1 VDVKDIIAQADKLIG
16 QTVETQGDFIILQNG
31 NDFLAYLFSPESSHE
46 DEPQQI
52 IIAHSLSEL
61 KAFMRPLASMQL
73 IYRGR
78 LRNPPYLWR
87 FAIQMT
93 ASLDMDADN
102 QPIFTNIEAVRF
114 QAAYAEN
121 FSELMPD
128 EHYLYQAQVDYDYDP
143 EQLSQ
148 HNARAIIK
156 TQRRLCFT
164 NDESEVIVLQADDN
178 RYARLLLKRKVK
190 IQGWLRYLPDREIG
204 RHFLLRTSAIRSSM
218 LGVGLLKGLTSI
230 WWRPSPYYQVLR
242 AHMPI
247 NRGEEVNL
255 QVEITGT
262 IEYLQSEEAP
272 HIQGGTQAK
281 LVFTEIDEIII
292 HDEIFLRYSE

>member
-1 VDVKDIIAQADKLIG
+1 VDVKDIIEQADKLIG
-16 QTVETQGDFIILQNG
+16 QAVEAQGDFIILQNG
-31 NDFLAYLFSPESSHE
+31 TDFLAYIFSPESSHE

-61 KAFMRPLASMQL
+61 KAIMRPLASMQL
-73 IYRGR
+73 IYRGK
-78 LRNPPYLWR
+78 LSNPPYLWR
-87 FAIQMT
+87 FPIQMT

-102 QPIFTNIEAVRF
+102 QPIFTNIQAVRF

-128 EHYLYQAQVDYDYDP
+128 KHYLYQAQVDYAP

-148 HNARAIIK
+148 YNARAIIK

-164 NDESEVIVLQADDN
+164 NDESEAIVLQADDN

-204 RHFLLRTSAIRSSM
+204 RHFLLRTFAIRSSM

-230 WWRPSPYYQVLR
+230 WWQPSPYYQVLR

-262 IEYLQSEEAP
+262 IDYLQSEEAP
-272 HIQGGTQAK
+272 HIQGDTQAK

-292 HDEIFLRYSE
+292 HEEISLRYS